1 MFVVIY
7 PSRVKPGMEKQF
19 EDGWRSL
26 TVAIRETCG
35 SYGSRLHRSDD
46 GTFYAYAMWPSAQSR
61 EECGSAG
68 FDLAPE
74 ARRAM
79 HEAIDQDLPE
89 IRMTLLID
97 EIRRPPH
104 LPE

>member
-7 PSRVKPGMEKQF
+7 PSTVKPGMEKQF
-19 EDGWRSL
+19 EDGWRNL
-26 TVAIRETCG
+26 TVAIREACG

-46 GTFYAYAMWPSAQSR
+46 GTYYAYAMWPSEQAR
-61 EECGSAG
+61 DECGSGDVHTDA
-68 FDLAPE
+68 E

-79 HEAIDQDLPE
+79 REAIDQDLPE

-97 EIRRPPH
+97 EIRLPPAG
-104 LPE
+104 